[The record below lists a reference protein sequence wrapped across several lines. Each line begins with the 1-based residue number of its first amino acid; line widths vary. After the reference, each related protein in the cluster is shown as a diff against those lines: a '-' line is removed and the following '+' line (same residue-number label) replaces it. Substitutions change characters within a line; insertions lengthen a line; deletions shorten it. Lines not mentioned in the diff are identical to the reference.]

1 MSQRKTWVETLPY
14 PQGLLKWLFKLPI
27 LLYRLG
33 LGFVVGRLFIVLT
46 TVGRKSGLP
55 RRTAIEFH
63 EFEGRCTVMSGW
75 GTKTDWYRNIEAN
88 PYVTIQTW
96 RGAQSARARR
106 MTSDEELARV
116 FEFARTNPT
125 MRAMLKVAGFDL
137 TLDQFLLQKDRFTFV
152 IFEPTD
158 QPTPEPLHAD
168 LVWLWGVLIP
178 VFLLALAFFAQMVRS
193 RDAAPGGGGVSRS
206 HASGAHRRRS
216 LAVRSRFW
224 RMPRPRCGHEL
235 SGS

>member
-1 MSQRKTWVETLPY
+1 MHQRKTWVETLPY
-14 PQGLLKWLFKLPI
+14 PRGLLKWLFKLPI

-33 LGFVVGRLFIVLT
+33 VGCVVGRLFMALT

-88 PYVTIQTW
+88 PYGTIQTW
-96 RGAQSARARR
+96 RGAQSACARR
-106 MTSDEELARV
+106 ITSNEELARV
-116 FEFARTNPT
+116 FEFARTNPA

-137 TLDQFLLQKDRFTFV
+137 TLDRFLAQKDRFTFV

-158 QPTPEPLHAD
+158 QPTPEPLRAD
-168 LVWLWGVLIP
+168 LVWVWRVLLP
-178 VFLLALAFFAQMVRS
+178 ACLLALALVVRMVRPQ
-193 RDAAPGGGGVSRS
+193 RDTPD
-206 HASGAHRRRS
+206 
-216 LAVRSRFW
+216 
-224 RMPRPRCGHEL
+224 
-235 SGS
+235 